1 MALQTSGSMSLYDIS
16 NEFGGYAYP
25 PVEIDDYM
33 TADPVNQSSY
43 GNSVGSQ
50 VDFADFYGCSIRTV
64 RITSRPNA
72 DTYARYG
79 YSRSNGYFFYLSESG
94 QSGTAFGQATRTSS
108 LATGSR
114 TLACV
119 VMTDDTFYD
128 EVTVGFSGGSSS
140 TNGGFTRI
148 DFHPVAPFGAGSGPY
163 YPNTS
168 TTYTLYR
175 TDASF
180 SALPGTSPT
189 VYGYRWGV
197 GHSNSAGSAVQSV
210 ASLIKDTAGAT
221 PYWLYMEF
229 F

>member
-1 MALQTSGSMSLYDIS
+1 MALPNNGAISMFDIS

-43 GNSVGSQ
+43 GNAVGSQ
-50 VDFADFYGCSIRTV
+50 VDFADFYGCSIRTT
-64 RITSRPNA
+64 RITSRPNN
-72 DTYARYG
+72 DSYARYG
-79 YSRSNGYFFYLSESG
+79 YARANGYFYFMSESG
-94 QSGTAFGQATRTSS
+94 QSGTAFGQSTRTSS

-119 VMTDDTFYD
+119 VMTDDTYYD

-148 DFHPVAPFGAGSGPY
+148 DFHPVQGSGPF
-163 YPNTS
+163 YPNTG
-168 TTYTLYR
+168 TTYALYR
-175 TDASF
+175 TDAGF

-189 VYGYRWGV
+189 VYGYRW
-197 GHSNSAGSAVQSV
+197 SV
-210 ASLIKDTAGAT
+210 ASQGQSDVQDVATLIKNAQGST
-221 PYWLYMEF
+221 PYWVYMEF

>member
-1 MALQTSGSMSLYDIS
+1 MALPNNGAISMFDIS

-43 GNSVGSQ
+43 GNAVGSQ
-50 VDFADFYGCSIRTV
+50 VDFADFYGCSIRTT
-64 RITSRPNA
+64 RITSRPNN
-72 DTYARYG
+72 DSYARYG
-79 YSRSNGYFFYLSESG
+79 YARANGYFYFMSESG
-94 QSGTAFGQATRTSS
+94 QSGTAFGQSTRTSS

-119 VMTDDTFYD
+119 VMTDDTYYD

-148 DFHPVAPFGAGSGPY
+148 DFHPVQGSGPF
-163 YPNTS
+163 YPNLG
-168 TTYTLYR
+168 TTYALYR
-175 TDASF
+175 TDAGF

-189 VYGYRWGV
+189 VYGYRWSV
-197 GHSNSAGSAVQSV
+197 GSQGSSDVQDVATLIKNTAGS
-210 ASLIKDTAGAT
+210 T
-221 PYWLYMEF
+221 PYWVYMEF